1 MRVLVTG
8 AAGMIGS
15 HIAEALLARGD
26 QVVALDNLSRG
37 DERNIPDGANFA
49 RVDVTDSRALASTFD
64 RLGPFDA
71 VLHEASIINEGID
84 AEDVAVDVAVNIE
97 GTLNLL
103 RCAKAA
109 GVRRFVYASS
119 VAVYGRPS
127 LLPATESATLPEPI
141 ASYGIGKLSAEH
153 YVRYFANAS
162 SGMTYAC
169 LRYSNIY
176 GPRQKPFGEVGV
188 IGIFVERIAEH
199 APLVQHG
206 DGSQCRDFLYI
217 ADCVSATLAALD
229 SAASLTL
236 NVGSGRP
243 TSVSE
248 LISALRDVAGDSV
261 TVTHAPMRRGEL
273 GRFWCNIDL
282 ARTALSWAPS
292 TSLSEGLRKTLDWR
306 LGATVR
312 P

>member
-15 HIAEALLARGD
+15 HVVEALLARGD
-26 QVVALDNLSRG
+26 QVIALDDLSRG
-37 DERNIPDGANFA
+37 DERNVPDGATFA
-49 RVDVTDSRALASTFD
+49 RIDITDSRALVSAFD

-71 VLHEASIINEGID
+71 VLHEASIINQGID
-84 AEDVAVDVAVNIE
+84 AEDVGQDVAVNIE

-103 RCAKAA
+103 RSASAG

-127 LLPATESATLPEPI
+127 VLPATESATLPEPI
-141 ASYGIGKLSAEH
+141 ASYGIGKLAAEH

-162 SGMTYAC
+162 TDMSYAC

-176 GPRQKPFGEVGV
+176 GPRQKPLGEVGV
-188 IGIFVERIAEH
+188 IGIFVERVAER

-206 DGSQCRDFLYI
+206 DGSQCRDFLYVG
-217 ADCVSATLAALD
+217 DCVSATLAALD
-229 SAASLTL
+229 SKSSLTL

-248 LISALRDVAGDSV
+248 LIAVLRDVTGNSIKV
-261 TVTHAPMRRGEL
+261 EQVPLRHGEL
-273 GRFWCNIDL
+273 GQFWCNIDL
-282 ARTALSWAPS
+282 AKTSLPWTPS
-292 TSLSEGLRKTLDWR
+292 TSLRDGLRQTLDWR
-306 LGATVR
+306 LATVR
-312 P
+312 S